1 MNIMEPTSSSSSIFL
16 VLSITFNYIL
26 NLFLYLLVN
35 NYMCLI
41 YKINNYIYIIPYI
54 WIWKTNDTTLFV
66 KNNIIFI
73 VCILNTISEK

>member
-1 MNIMEPTSSSSSIFL
+1 MEPISSSSNIFL

-26 NLFLYLLVN
+26 NLFSYLLVN
-35 NYMCLI
+35 NYTTS
-41 YKINNYIYIIPYI
+41 YV

-66 KNNIIFI
+66 KNSIIFI

>member
-1 MNIMEPTSSSSSIFL
+1 MKIMEPISSSSNIFL

-26 NLFLYLLVN
+26 NLFSYLLVN
-35 NYMCLI
+35 NYTI
-41 YKINNYIYIIPYI
+41 SYV

>member
-1 MNIMEPTSSSSSIFL
+1 MKIMEPISSSSNIFL

-26 NLFLYLLVN
+26 NLFSYLLVN
-35 NYMCLI
+35 NYTTS
-41 YKINNYIYIIPYI
+41 YV

-66 KNNIIFI
+66 KNSIIFI